1 MSSNS
6 PLPQASGLKAFA
18 CRARWLAPTFGPSI
32 HKTARKFTKVALA
45 VLASNTT
52 ELGGRNF
59 DCSYPMSIGLYSALA
74 LSKHPLVCFSGKS
87 RLGV

>member
-59 DCSYPMSIGLYSALA
+59 DCSYEYWSVLRISAIKAPACVL
-74 LSKHPLVCFSGKS
+74 
-87 RLGV
+87 